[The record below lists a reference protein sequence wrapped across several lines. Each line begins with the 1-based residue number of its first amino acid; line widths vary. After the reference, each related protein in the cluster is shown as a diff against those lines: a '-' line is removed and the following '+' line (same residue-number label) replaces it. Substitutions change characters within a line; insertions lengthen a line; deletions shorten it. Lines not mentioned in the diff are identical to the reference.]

1 MEQEHFLT
9 GYCRCLDQ
17 SRMVEVITVDGKP
30 TEIDCNYSNCPYVGN
45 CTIAQ
50 QIRQLLNQ

>member
-1 MEQEHFLT
+1 MEQEMFFT

-17 SRMVEVITVDGKP
+17 SRMVEVIAVDGKP
-30 TEIDCNYSNCPYVGN
+30 TEIDCNYGNCPHVGN

-50 QIRQLLNQ
+50 QIDAL